1 MTVQKLKQFM
11 HHPLGQASQTKAR
24 YQREVAPRPTL
35 GTINVIFA
43 TPSRGVVYFQSVI
56 SVASKLKLKE
66 QIQESKKV
74 RLEALMTT
82 LQPHD
87 DALVVILR
95 IGGYYVKRV
104 LID

>member
-1 MTVQKLKQFM
+1 MVWFTFK
-11 HHPLGQASQTKAR
+11 
-24 YQREVAPRPTL
+24 
-35 GTINVIFA
+35 
-43 TPSRGVVYFQSVI
+43 

-74 RLEALMTT
+74 RLEALMTLGFYEEDMVRT

-87 DALVVILR
+87 DALVVTLR